1 VPVDQLHPNDLATA
15 TLKGMLDLDSVPTSE
30 LEHFRRVYFS
40 MCYEADNFLGQL
52 IDALDESGEETRPF
66 LFHVCIN
73 MIVSSRQGRDK
84 HRNSNLFQ
92 KDRLFMQARVSRP
105 TC

>member
-1 VPVDQLHPNDLATA
+1 MPVDQLHPNDLATA

-40 MCYEADNFLGQL
+40 MCYEADNFLGQM
-52 IDALDESGEETRPF
+52 IDALDESGKETRSF
-66 LFHVCIN
+66 LVHVLYQSDCLTKTGSGQTQEI
-73 MIVSSRQGRDK
+73 Q
-84 HRNSNLFQ
+84 FQ
-92 KDRLFMQARVSRP
+92 KDRLFMQARGSRP